1 MLPIRPETLRGHVDA
16 LLLSVL
22 EQGPRHGY
30 AIIECVRDGSGG
42 AFDLPT
48 GTMYPALHRLERA
61 GFIRSEWQAFGGR
74 RRRVYELTTA
84 GRQSLIA
91 ERVAWAKFSD
101 ALSTLLG
108 RKA

>member
-1 MLPIRPETLRGHVDA
+1 MDA

-30 AIIECVRDGSGG
+30 AIIESVRDGSEGT
-42 AFDLPT
+42 FDLPT

-61 GFIRSEWQAFGGR
+61 GFIRSEWQDVGGR

-84 GRQSLIA
+84 GRQSLIT
-91 ERVAWAKFSD
+91 ERVAWSKFSD
-101 ALSTLLG
+101 TLSTLLE
-108 RKA
+108 RKD

>member
-1 MLPIRPETLRGHVDA
+1 MLPIRPESLKGHLDA

-22 EQGPRHGY
+22 EKGPRHGY
-30 AIIECVRDGSGG
+30 AIIESVREGSGG

-48 GTMYPALHRLERA
+48 GTIYPALHRLERA

-74 RRRVYELTTA
+74 RRRVYELTTS
-84 GRQSLIA
+84 GRQSLIT

-101 ALSTLLG
+101 AVSALLG
-108 RKA
+108 GKA